1 MRQTVRRLLGAAA
14 LLAVTTVTS
23 GLYATAATA
32 APGTPVPGDDRAT
45 YHDGNVDIGQP
56 GNGCEAL
63 GLPGDEMEPP
73 AAIFTADATYIDITA
88 QPTGYTITG
97 VFVKGGQGGGGNVYY
112 VDPPADIK
120 PLGALPWQ
128 DLHAPKNPSGEP
140 AGISHWFICVE
151 EDETTTTTTTT
162 TTTVDETTTTTAA
175 TTTSPGSGDPSV
187 TTTTQAAAAA
197 GSNDQLASTG
207 FGSMWLLI
215 VGLALVA
222 AGAAFVASPKLRG
235 LIKR

>member
-1 MRQTVRRLLGAAA
+1 MRQTARRLLGAAA

-23 GLYATAATA
+23 GLFATAATA
-32 APGTPVPGDDRAT
+32 APTTPVSGDERAK
-45 YHDGNVDIGQP
+45 YYDGNVDIGQP

-73 AAIFTADATYIDITA
+73 AGIYTKEDPYIDITA

-97 VFVKGGQGGGGNVYY
+97 VFVKGGQGGGGNIYY
-112 VDPPADIK
+112 VDAPSGIE
-120 PLGALPWQ
+120 PLGDLPWL
-128 DLHAPKNPSGEP
+128 DLHPPQNPSGEP

-151 EDETTTTTTTT
+151 KDTTTTTTTT
-162 TTTVDETTTTTAA
+162 TTTETLTSTSTAA
-175 TTTSPGSGDPSV
+175 TTTSPGTGDTTSV
-187 TTTTQAAAAA
+187 TTTTKAAAAP

-207 FGSMWLLI
+207 FGSSWLLV